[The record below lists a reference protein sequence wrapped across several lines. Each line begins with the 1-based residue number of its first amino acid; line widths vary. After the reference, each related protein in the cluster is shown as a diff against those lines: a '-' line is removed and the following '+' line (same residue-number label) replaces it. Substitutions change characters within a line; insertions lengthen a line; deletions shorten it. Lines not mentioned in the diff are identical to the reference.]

1 MSRFFCLAQVQESL
15 TFAEHRLDYASPEIL
30 RGEFYTGKEQDVWA
44 YGVVAYVLLVGE
56 CPFATAAD
64 AQAGLVEGSS
74 AWEGLE
80 ARCARGYELY
90 GEEEDGGGALGDAA
104 ELVRRCLKVEVAA
117 RPTFEALLGSRFLN
131 GRGGWGIDRST
142 VVSVDVTAA

>member
-1 MSRFFCLAQVQESL
+1 M
-15 TFAEHRLDYASPEIL
+15 
-30 RGEFYTGKEQDVWA
+30 WA

-56 CPFATAAD
+56 CPFATATD
-64 AQAGLVEGSS
+64 AQAGLVEGSN

-80 ARCARGYELY
+80 TRCARGRELE

-117 RPTFEALLGSRFLN
+117 RPTAEAILGSKFLN
-131 GRGGWGIDRST
+131 GRGGWGMDPSST
-142 VVSVDVTAA
+142 TGVTVDA